1 MFDDFYIQSV
11 LIPNQSL
18 KINEKS
24 YINLENAYC
33 DLLSESII
41 FGVNGYA
48 SFDTYYN
55 AISLSVWND
64 LCDINSLKLS
74 LRGSGDFFIQQVIKN
89 ESNDEII
96 LASCHMQLSP
106 NIDSDLPIIKFS
118 ELPKKGLLFFKVW
131 STTDGCKLMS
141 GKWSSL
147 LAPRQDVKLGIVI
160 THFNRKQYVLPSL
173 QRISEQLLTDQ
184 FYKDRIDFVVVD
196 NSQNISQEESCGITI
211 IPNENLGG
219 SGGFTRGLKYF
230 HERGDI
236 THVLFMDDDA
246 SCEIDSIR
254 RAYSILQFSKAKNTA
269 ISGALLREDI
279 TYSLIEQGAS
289 FDRVCRP
296 SHHGKDVRLTSTL
309 LDIEYSNTINGYGAW
324 WFFAFPLNSVTSY
337 PFPFFVRGDDVLFG
351 MMNAFNIISPMGIC
365 CYGEDFSTKV
375 SALTRYLDFRAGYV
389 NMLYH
394 KQPAFKVIKA
404 YINLYL
410 SVLFSGQYSSLKCI
424 RRSLTDTMNGDSFWQ
439 NNVSMK
445 DVRED
450 IALKAS
456 DEKPIPIDI
465 SKISYI
471 INNNEESKIRRI
483 IRLFS
488 LNGILLPFKKDLVL
502 HKKGS
507 RASLRQIHRYSDIL
521 YYDENTKTGFTVKVN
536 RMKFLKSL
544 LLMCFDCL
552 NILIRHKI
560 LIRKYARIVPNLA
573 NKDFWTKVYK

>member
-1 MFDDFYIQSV
+1 MFDDSYIQSV
-11 LIPNQSL
+11 LIPSNSL
-18 KINEKS
+18 KVNEES

-33 DLLSESII
+33 DIHSESII

-55 AISLSVWND
+55 FISLSIWND
-64 LCDINSLKLS
+64 LCDVGAVQLSLK
-74 LRGSGDFFIQQVIKN
+74 GTGTFFIQQVFKN
-89 ESNDEII
+89 ENNDEIT
-96 LASCHMQLSP
+96 LETCHVQLSP
-106 NIDSDLPIIKFS
+106 DIDSKLPIIKLS
-118 ELPKKGLLFFKVW
+118 ELPKKGLLFFKAW
-131 STTDGCKLMS
+131 STKDGCKLMS

-147 LAPRQDVKLGIVI
+147 LSPRQDVKLGIVI

-173 QRISEQLLTDQ
+173 KRISEQLLKDQ
-184 FYKDRIDFVVVD
+184 FYSDRIDFAVID
-196 NSQNISQEESCGITI
+196 NSQNISQEESCDITI

-254 RAYSILQFSKAKNTA
+254 RAYSILRFSKGKNTA

-296 SHHGKDVRLTSTL
+296 YHHGQDVRLVSTL
-309 LDIEYSNTINGYGAW
+309 LDIEYSDTINGYGAW
-324 WFFAFPLNSVTSY
+324 WFFAFPISAVTSY

-351 MMNAFNIISPMGIC
+351 MMNEFNIISPMGIC
-365 CYGEDFSTKV
+365 CYGEDFATKV

-394 KQPAFKVIKA
+394 KQPAFKVIKV

-410 SVLFSGQYSSLKCI
+410 AVLFSGQYSSLKCI
-424 RRSLTDTMNGDSFWQ
+424 RRSVTDTMKGDSFWQ
-439 NNVSMK
+439 HNVNMK

-450 IALKAS
+450 IALKAC
-456 DEKPIPIDI
+456 DEKPSPIDI
-465 SKISYI
+465 SKIPYI
-471 INNNEESKIRRI
+471 INNNEESKLRRI
-483 IRLFS
+483 IRLLS
-488 LNGILLPFKKDLVL
+488 LNGILLPFKKGLVL

-507 RASLRQIHRYSDIL
+507 RASFRQVFMYSNIL
-521 YYDENTKTGFTVKVN
+521 YYDASTKAGFIVKISRV
-536 RMKFLKSL
+536 KFLKSL
-544 LLMCFDCL
+544 LLMGCDCF
-552 NILIRHKI
+552 NILIKHNI
-560 LIRKYARIVPNLA
+560 LIRKYAKIVPGLA
-573 NKDFWTKVYK
+573 NKDFWAKIYK

>member
-1 MFDDFYIQSV
+1 MFDDFYVQSV
-11 LIPNQSL
+11 LMPSKSL
-18 KINEKS
+18 KANERS

-33 DLLSESII
+33 DIISGSII
-41 FGVNGYA
+41 FGLNGYA

-55 AISLSVWND
+55 SISLSVWND
-64 LCDINSLKLS
+64 LCDIGALQLS
-74 LRGSGDFFIQQVIKN
+74 LRGTGSFFIQQVFKN

-96 LASCHMQLSP
+96 LESCHMQLSP
-106 NIDSDLPIIKFS
+106 DIDSKLPIIKFS

-131 STTDGCKLMS
+131 ATKDECKLMS

-184 FYKDRIDFVVVD
+184 FYKDRIDFAVID
-196 NSQNISQEESCGITI
+196 NSQNITQEESCGITI

-246 SCEIDSIR
+246 SCEIDSIK
-254 RAYSILQFSKAKNTA
+254 RAYSILRFSKEEDTA

-279 TYSLIEQGAS
+279 TYSLIEQGAT

-309 LDIEYSNTINGYGAW
+309 LDIEYSDAVNGYGAW
-324 WFFAFPLNSVTSY
+324 WFFAFPLSLVTSY

-351 MMNAFNIISPMGIC
+351 MMNSFNIISPMGIC

-375 SALTRYLDFRAGYV
+375 SALTRYLDFRSGYV

-394 KQPAFKVIKA
+394 NESALKIIRS
-404 YINLYL
+404 YINLSL
-410 SVLFSGQYSSLKCI
+410 SVLFSAQY
-424 RRSLTDTMNGDSFWQ
+424 
-439 NNVSMK
+439 
-445 DVRED
+445 
-450 IALKAS
+450 
-456 DEKPIPIDI
+456 
-465 SKISYI
+465 
-471 INNNEESKIRRI
+471 
-483 IRLFS
+483 
-488 LNGILLPFKKDLVL
+488 
-502 HKKGS
+502 
-507 RASLRQIHRYSDIL
+507 
-521 YYDENTKTGFTVKVN
+521 
-536 RMKFLKSL
+536 
-544 LLMCFDCL
+544 
-552 NILIRHKI
+552 
-560 LIRKYARIVPNLA
+560 
-573 NKDFWTKVYK
+573 